1 MDITPTLL
9 EIGFP
14 PIVCT
19 SPVAIPGRTTSELD
33 LSMFSVSSDES
44 QAERPDTRGRAVGE
58 DEDED
63 EDRVEDVLASLTA
76 AFEKAMDVYGD
87 LQTRGLD
94 TRSFDDTFLRM
105 SQSLPTQQEPRQA
118 APSAH
123 AAVDVD
129 PNQALLET
137 YSEKLLALLA
147 SKLAVAQPL

>member
-1 MDITPTLL
+1 M
-9 EIGFP
+9 G
-14 PIVCT
+14 T
-19 SPVAIPGRTTSELD
+19 SPVAIPGRTTGELD

-44 QAERPDTRGRAVGE
+44 HAERPETRGRPVGE
-58 DEDED
+58 LGED
-63 EDRVEDVLASLTA
+63 DRVEDVLASLTA

-105 SQSLPTQQEPRQA
+105 SQSLPTQQEPPQA
-118 APSAH
+118 APPAHSA
-123 AAVDVD
+123 VNVD